1 MSNKENITASI
12 NGSLKRK
19 LTSELKGAN
28 KAETKQQASNVSF
41 TNLRRTV
48 QDRAENKALADELGV
63 TVTELEN

>member
-12 NGSLKRK
+12 NDSLKRK

-41 TNLRRTV
+41 TQKRRN
-48 QDRAENKALADELGV
+48 AEDMALAKELGV
-63 TVTELEN
+63 TIGDLIK

>member
-41 TNLRRTV
+41 TQKRRN
-48 QDRAENKALADELGV
+48 AEDMALAKELGV
-63 TVTELEN
+63 TIGDLIK